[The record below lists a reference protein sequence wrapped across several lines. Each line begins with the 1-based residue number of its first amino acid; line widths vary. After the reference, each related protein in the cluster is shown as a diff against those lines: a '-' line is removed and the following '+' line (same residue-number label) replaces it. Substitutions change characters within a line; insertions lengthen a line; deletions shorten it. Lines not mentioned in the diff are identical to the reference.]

1 MKTLRFVGVALLA
14 VLMSVGFSA
23 CGGDDD
29 DVDNG
34 GSSASIE
41 GTWYVKSMKGYHY
54 YITNGEVVPHN
65 SNKNPDEEYDDNSKS
80 VVVKVSLKDGNI
92 YWNADGKGYSKH
104 TFIFEKMGGN
114 EYICKRPKSE
124 IYDRIVIKDVSK
136 DLQRSIG
143 DAALS
148 LRPGDMENA
157 AVDLPDAGKGDTK
170 AKKINDAEMA
180 RLNEIMKQM
189 KLNNI

>member
-1 MKTLRFVGVALLA
+1 MKRLRFVGVALLT

-41 GTWYVKSMKGYHY
+41 GTWYVKSMKGYHC

-136 DLQRSIG
+136 DRLVFEWWDNYFI
-143 DAALS
+143 DAS
-148 LRPGDMENA
+148 GTVR
-157 AVDLPDAGKGDTK
+157 DTFK
-170 AKKINDAEMA
+170 DDPPHFSFGIYTLI
-180 RLNEIMKQM
+180 R
-189 KLNNI
+189 